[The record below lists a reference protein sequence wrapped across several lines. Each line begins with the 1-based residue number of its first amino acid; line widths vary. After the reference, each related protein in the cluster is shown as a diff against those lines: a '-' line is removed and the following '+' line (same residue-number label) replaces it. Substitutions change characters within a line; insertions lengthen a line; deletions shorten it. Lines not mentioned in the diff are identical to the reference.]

1 MSPSQFPTVVAL
13 SETSELYA
21 EGRTLPTN
29 RLKRQATANPLKRF
43 SREAEFLSR
52 SVDSPYDYRA
62 DIRYTADGYPA
73 RTQPPLYQPPQNLPP
88 EALAPASLPYC
99 RVQWPSC
106 VPANLHLHQPV
117 ASGIVPPRQVPVRG
131 APLMAQRRSASA
143 QTDTES
149 ESDYSAQGSRK
160 TDGQRTRSELTT
172 ESPDE
177 GYVGEP
183 SIV

>member
-21 EGRTLPTN
+21 EGRCVVDTEGYPVDYGLP
-29 RLKRQATANPLKRF
+29 KMPCRQQHHT
-43 SREAEFLSR
+43 
-52 SVDSPYDYRA
+52 DGYYR
-62 DIRYTADGYPA
+62 YPA